1 MPRASVTAPDRTAS
15 SGKAATSTAELESAP
30 DACVREDGKE
40 LVLSNSVATPGVAAG
55 RLPAPGYE
63 ENFADLRPPLTA
75 HEAAVAADRCY
86 FCHDAP
92 CVTACP
98 TAIDIPLFVRQIS
111 TGTARA
117 AAKTIFDRNILG
129 GMCARA
135 CPTETLCEQ
144 ACVREASEGKPVEI
158 GRLQRFATDALMAR
172 DGHPYERATP
182 TGRRIAVVGAGPAGL
197 ACAHRLAMK
206 GHAVT
211 LFDARAKAGG
221 LNEFGIASYKTV
233 DRFAEREVEWLL
245 GIGGI
250 TVELG
255 RRLGSDLTLDALVSG
270 YDAVFL
276 GIGLGGVN
284 ALGVQEEAIGNVRA
298 AVDFI
303 AELRQTEDL
312 SALPVG
318 RHVVVIGG
326 GMTAVDAAV
335 QSKLLGAENVAMVYR
350 RGRERMNASGFE
362 LDHAASKGVRIIT
375 GARPVRMLG
384 DGAVREVEFACTE
397 DDPDGL
403 RDTGETF
410 RLRADQVFKAIGQK
424 LEEVPGGAA
433 LEGRKIRVTGPGR
446 TIRQGVWAGGDC
458 VADGDDLVVTAVAQ
472 GRDAAEDIHATLT
485 D

>member
-1 MPRASVTAPDRTAS
+1 MPI
-15 SGKAATSTAELESAP
+15 
-30 DACVREDGKE
+30 
-40 LVLSNSVATPGVAAG
+40 SVATPGVAAG
-55 RLPAPGYE
+55 RLPVRVCE
-63 ENFADLRPPLTA
+63 ENFADLHPPLSA

-144 ACVREASEGKPVEI
+144 ACVREAAEGKPVEI

-172 DGHPYERATP
+172 GGHPYERAAP

-206 GHAVT
+206 GHAVN

-255 RRLGSDLTLDALVSG
+255 RRLGDDLTLDALVSD

-276 GIGLGGVN
+276 GLGLAGVN
-284 ALGVQEEAIGNVRA
+284 ALGVEETATGNVRDA
-298 AVDFI
+298 IDFI
-303 AELRQTEDL
+303 AELRQTVDL
-312 SALPVG
+312 STLPVG
-318 RHVVVIGG
+318 RRVVVIGG

-335 QSKLLGAENVAMVYR
+335 QSKLLGAEDVAMVYR
-350 RGRERMNASGFE
+350 RGRDRMNASGFE
-362 LDHAASKGVRIIT
+362 RDHAASKGVRIIT
-375 GARPVRMLG
+375 HARPVRVLG

-397 DDPDGL
+397 DGPDGL

-424 LEEVPGGAA
+424 LDASPGGVA

-446 TIRQGVWAGGDC
+446 TSRKGVWAGGDC
-458 VADGDDLVVTAVAQ
+458 VADGDDLLVTAVAQ

-485 D
+485 S

>member
-1 MPRASVTAPDRTAS
+1 MRV
-15 SGKAATSTAELESAP
+15 SAKT
-30 DACVREDGKE
+30 GKE
-40 LVLSNSVATPGVAAG
+40 LVLPISVVTPGVAAG
-55 RLPAPGYE
+55 RLPARTYD

-98 TAIDIPLFVRQIS
+98 TGIDIALFVRQIS

-172 DGHPYERATP
+172 DGHPYERAAP
-182 TGRRIAVVGAGPAGL
+182 TGKRIAVVGAGPAGL

-206 GHAVT
+206 GHDVM
-211 LFDARAKAGG
+211 LFDARPKAGG
-221 LNEFGIASYKTV
+221 LNEYGIASYKTV
-233 DRFAEREVEWLL
+233 DSFAEREVEWLL

-255 RRLGSDLTLDALVSG
+255 RRLGGDLTLDGLVREH
-270 YDAVFL
+270 DAVFL
-276 GIGLGGVN
+276 GLGLGGVN
-284 ALGVQEEAIGNVRA
+284 ALGVDEEATENVRDA
-298 AVDFI
+298 IDFI
-303 AELRQTEDL
+303 AELRQVEDL
-312 SALPVG
+312 STLPVG
-318 RHVVVIGG
+318 RRVVVIGG

-335 QSKLLGAENVAMVYR
+335 QSKLLGAEDVAMVYR

-362 LDHAASKGVRIIT
+362 LDHAASNGVRIIT
-375 GARPVRMLG
+375 DARPVRVLG
-384 DGAVREVEFACTE
+384 SGAVREVEFAYTE
-397 DDPDGL
+397 DGPDGL

-410 RLRADQVFKAIGQK
+410 RLRADQVFKAIGQR
-424 LEEVPGGAA
+424 LDESPDGLA
-433 LEGRKIRVTGPGR
+433 LEGRRIRVTGPGR
-446 TIRQGVWAGGDC
+446 TSRQGVWAGGDC

-472 GRDAAEDIHATLT
+472 GRDAAEDMHATLMG
-485 D
+485 